1 MNYSASFVLPM
12 LNIPYVYKFLVNT
25 YCGDINF
32 TEGELGEYFFV
43 HLNKKID
50 IIHNQLVCSY
60 EEDNSFVY
68 VFKVTEEQR
77 STILNKFM
85 NGEYSKIDR
94 DYVKNSFQLESE
106 IEKVHKKY
114 NVIKETMNVTVTF
127 IVKDIETKSQEVPA
141 TAKFYTED
149 EYFPEAEEVC
159 IEPED
164 VAEEAAELPTEVSET
179 DEEEE
184 YLDERDSRHFDY

>member
-94 DYVKNSFQLESE
+94 DYVKNSFQPSETSTNYLVLTKSDKLRTYWENRIGLSLPKDAEVWSKPNLEQEVFVPLDHLESRT
-106 IEKVHKKY
+106 
-114 NVIKETMNVTVTF
+114 N
-127 IVKDIETKSQEVPA
+127 
-141 TAKFYTED
+141 
-149 EYFPEAEEVC
+149 
-159 IEPED
+159 
-164 VAEEAAELPTEVSET
+164 
-179 DEEEE
+179 
-184 YLDERDSRHFDY
+184 

>member
-1 MNYSASFVLPM
+1 MEIKYAIQIIKDDKV
-12 LNIPYVYKFLVNT
+12 
-25 YCGDINF
+25 
-32 TEGELGEYFFV
+32 EELTSIE
-43 HLNKKID
+43 
-50 IIHNQLVCSY
+50 S
-60 EEDNSFVY
+60 
-68 VFKVTEEQR
+68 
-77 STILNKFM
+77 
-85 NGEYSKIDR
+85 
-94 DYVKNSFQLESE
+94 SFQLESE

-149 EYFPEAEEVC
+149 EYFPEAEEVW
-159 IEPED
+159 IEPEE
-164 VAEEAAELPTEVSET
+164 VVEEAAELPTEVSET